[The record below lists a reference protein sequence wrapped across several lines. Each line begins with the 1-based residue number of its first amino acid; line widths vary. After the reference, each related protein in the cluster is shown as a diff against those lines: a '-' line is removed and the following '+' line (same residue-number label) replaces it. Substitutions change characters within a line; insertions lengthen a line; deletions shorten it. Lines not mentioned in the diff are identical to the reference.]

1 MFPFSKQIFLSQKS
15 CTEEILLLRLMLQ
28 VCSHSHSI
36 TKSFHVK
43 YKENSTSVT
52 KLDHFTTKGGWNDLA
67 QILKQLCSSSLT
79 LREIDYHMLI
89 QCLSRTTQQ
98 FLLFVSVLMQEF
110 RLETTSVRNRCWMHS
125 GIQEHHEGD
134 AVDSFVE
141 IILELHLLPF
151 FHFKMK
157 RWSISDDSDYFLKFL
172 FPRSN

>member
-1 MFPFSKQIFLSQKS
+1 MHRGNTIVAAHASFFRWSLFAFALHNEKFP
-15 CTEEILLLRLMLQ
+15 CEIQRKFYIL
-28 VCSHSHSI
+28 
-36 TKSFHVK
+36 
-43 YKENSTSVT
+43 T

-151 FHFKMK
+151 FHFKVK